1 MKNPSL
7 RELFARSTWSIF
19 KLILVPLKGEK
30 QTNKQTSTA
39 SPKDEH
45 AYLIYSLIGNDEMHC
60 ILGGMV

>member
-19 KLILVPLKGEK
+19 KLILVPLKGGK
-30 QTNKQTSTA
+30 KKKTSTA

-45 AYLIYSLIGNDEMHC
+45 AYLIYSLVGNDEMHC